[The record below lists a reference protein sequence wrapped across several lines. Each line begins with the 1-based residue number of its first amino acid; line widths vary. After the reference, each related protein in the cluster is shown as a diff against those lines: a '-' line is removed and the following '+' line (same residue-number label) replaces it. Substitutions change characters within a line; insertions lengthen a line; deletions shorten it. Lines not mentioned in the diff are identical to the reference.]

1 MSPFVT
7 QLRATSSS
15 GGESWESDGEDDND
29 GDDDDDR
36 EVSVGLDDNGVSS
49 QRIGSD
55 EDDNDDDDKDSSQ
68 LEEEYQKWIAVVNK
82 TIKALQKK
90 QKSLQTELEK
100 AEQLQAYT
108 ARADLLKANLFMF
121 TPGVRTATVQD
132 WEKDGAL
139 VELTL
144 DDESYHSATEEVE
157 ALYQQVRKLKRG
169 SQTVRPL
176 LEDTSDALASVLEM
190 KGDLEAAF
198 SVSED
203 GTTSVIDENMLRL
216 IQDRLI
222 RTSRSTGFSPPP
234 QNDNTI
240 QSKNKRTKDSNKQ
253 RRQQQPIGTPASN
266 IRKLKSDAGCI
277 ILVGRNRRGN
287 EHISLSLARGDDI
300 WMHARGTPGAH
311 VLVQQ
316 RRGGPTA
323 TDSCLQLAA
332 NLAAFYSDGRA
343 ERRVEVT
350 AAEPKHVQKPRGA
363 PLGAVKVRE
372 ELRVLVGNPEEVPEE
387 LKAARAVSG
396 LSDEYRATDKAKLR
410 KVNRQQVAKQK
421 QKAKQKA
428 KKRKQKEAENF
439 Y

>member
-1 MSPFVT
+1 LFPFVT

-15 GGESWESDGEDDND
+15 GEESWETGGEDDDD
-29 GDDDDDR
+29 GDDDDR

-55 EDDNDDDDKDSSQ
+55 EDDKDSSL
-68 LEEEYQKWIAVVNK
+68 LEEEYRKWIAVVNK

-100 AEQLQAYT
+100 AEQLQAYK
-108 ARADLLKANLFMF
+108 ARADLLKANLFIF
-121 TPGVRTATVQD
+121 TPGVRSATVQD
-132 WEKDGAL
+132 WENDGAL

-157 ALYQQVRKLKRG
+157 ALYQQVRKMKRG

-176 LEDTSDALASVLEM
+176 LQDTSDALASALEM
-190 KGDLEAAF
+190 KVDLEAAF

-203 GTTSVIDENMLRL
+203 GTSSVIDGNVLRL

-234 QNDNTI
+234 QNDNPTK
-240 QSKNKRTKDSNKQ
+240 SKNKRTKDSNKQ

-266 IRKLKSDAGCI
+266 IRKLESDEGCI

-287 EHISLSLARGDDI
+287 EHISLSLARGNDI

-311 VLVQQ
+311 VLIQQ

-428 KKRKQKEAENF
+428 KKRKEKEAENF